1 MQKTNT
7 MTVWYVF
14 VFITFSAI
22 FYSGN
27 MYADEIILDNGHVLT
42 GNIIKAEKG
51 TLSFSTIY
59 SEPITNQ
66 TSKIQKMSSATPV
79 EILLTGREVPKQ
91 ILHTTADGQLRVEF
105 SENWAVTL
113 AHAIDYERKPSAG
126 LKISDILWTV
136 GVQYSY

>member
-113 AHAIDYERKPSAG
+113 ANAIDYERKPSAG

>member
-113 AHAIDYERKPSAG
+113 ANAIDYERKPSVG

-136 GVQYSY
+136 GVQYTY